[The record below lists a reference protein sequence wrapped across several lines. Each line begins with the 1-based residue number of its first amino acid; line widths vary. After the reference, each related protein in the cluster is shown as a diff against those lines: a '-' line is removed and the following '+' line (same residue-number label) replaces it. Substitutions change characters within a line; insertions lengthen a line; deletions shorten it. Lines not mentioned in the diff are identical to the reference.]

1 MKQFLTLEHVPVIGG
16 FVLLPLLKSL
26 FKKNEKKKIVR
37 KKKNLEKKSIGFRT
51 PVAEK
56 KLSKKKKS

>member
-1 MKQFLTLEHVPVIGG
+1 M
-16 FVLLPLLKSL
+16 LPLLKSL